1 MATNEIEKTDRELS
15 AQETLFCSAYADPES
30 ETFGNASKSAEL
42 AKYSQPHNS
51 GWKLKQREVIKNRL
65 NQIYERN
72 KAGVGKV
79 MADLENERLLAIKKG
94 DLSSAIRASELQGK
108 RLGAFSDK
116 HVFVAGEPQPAF
128 DSEQTEE
135 VRLACEWIAAKR
147 YLADS
152 AAKEIEAKIDARLG
166 QARDEGR
173 QANFSEANPSTP
185 QGPDG

>member
-1 MATNEIEKTDRELS
+1 MAKNEIESRQLNP
-15 AQETLFCSAYADPES
+15 QETLFCDLYGDPES

-51 GWKLKQREVIKNRL
+51 GWKLKQRQVVKDRL

-72 KAGVGKV
+72 KAGIGKV

-116 HVFVAGEPQPAF
+116 HVFVAGEPQPAL

-135 VRLACEWIAAKR
+135 VRLACEWLAAKR

-166 QARDEGR
+166 QARG
-173 QANFSEANPSTP
+173 QAIEDFPKGDPVSPRTT
-185 QGPDG
+185 GP